1 MDARH
6 RSGELV
12 GNFRLLEGLSPR
24 QEEGGEALACRV
36 YCATTASVV
45 IFVIVVVLGGGR
57 NGGFVVPLYFPSSP
71 SSPFCGANHQWHDR
85 QHHQN
90 IKIRIDHAPRTR
102 CVPSQYHQHTD
113 PILAVV
119 RQQVAVCS
127 SGGATA
133 TEDGPKVLETPLLYL
148 LVIVAFTLLH

>member
-1 MDARH
+1 MA
-6 RSGELV
+6 
-12 GNFRLLEGLSPR
+12 
-24 QEEGGEALACRV
+24 
-36 YCATTASVV
+36 
-45 IFVIVVVLGGGR
+45 
-57 NGGFVVPLYFPSSP
+57 PLYFTSSP
-71 SSPFCGANHQWHDR
+71 SSPFYGANHQWHDH
-85 QHHQN
+85 QHHRN
-90 IKIRIDHAPRTR
+90 IKICIDHTPRTR

-119 RQQVAVCS
+119 RQQVAVCL